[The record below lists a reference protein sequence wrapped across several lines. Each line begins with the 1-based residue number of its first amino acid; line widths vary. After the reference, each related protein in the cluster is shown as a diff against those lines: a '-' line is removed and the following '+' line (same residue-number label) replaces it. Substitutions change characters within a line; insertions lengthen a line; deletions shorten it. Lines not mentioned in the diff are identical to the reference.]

1 MELQLLAGADTSENT
16 TLEHRSP
23 PHPPQ
28 LLRLRLLHAAIFV
41 IRFFGPFLLDLIW
54 ECLFQY
60 AQVYP
65 LSALSRTLRSSSR
78 GWDVFWVGERVWAT
92 FCVAYNTFLVWSVAD
107 IAWRFM
113 RKTVASASKL
123 TSKYQSRALVWVHQ
137 LLSAVVYLISLI
149 LIVAFIT
156 GTIWWR
162 GSSLAIWRRT
172 VWRNGYCEG
181 WDYLMTIN
189 TLDYAQLLLDG
200 EQRQLRSN
208 ATLLGVDGS
217 EYTMQLE
224 HPNFN
229 ISLITVHGN
238 VSPVPDVSI
247 TYNFTSLT
255 YFTSSNMSGD
265 FTYSPFLSFPDLSIH
280 PTFPNTPWACCQW
293 QCTAP
298 SVALTDSDRE
308 IARTIISNYD
318 DCRMLKVCGMGTIDS
333 LGPPLGAILIEMER
347 SGLCCTNPQAYCTLF
362 SAELK

>member
-1 MELQLLAGADTSENT
+1 MDLQLPSGADTSENNA
-16 TLEHRSP
+16 LERQTPLPSP
-23 PHPPQ
+23 KP
-28 LLRLRLLHAAIFV
+28 LRLRLLHAALFV

-54 ECLFQY
+54 ECLFQF

-65 LSALSRTLRSSSR
+65 LSPLSRTLRTSPR
-78 GWDVFWVGERVWAT
+78 GWDIFWLGERVWAT

-107 IAWRFM
+107 IAWQFT

-123 TSKYQSRALVWVHQ
+123 TSKYQSRALLWVHQ
-137 LLSAVVYLISLI
+137 LLSAVVYLILLI

-172 VWRNGYCEG
+172 VWRDEFCEG
-181 WDYLMTIN
+181 WDYLMTTN

-200 EQRQLRSN
+200 EQGRRRSN

-217 EYTMQLE
+217 KYTMQLE

-229 ISLITVHGN
+229 ISLITVHSGG
-238 VSPVPDVSI
+238 SAVPDFTI
-247 TYNFTSLT
+247 TYDFTALS

-265 FTYSPFLSFPDLSIH
+265 FTYTPFLSFPDLLIH
-280 PTFPNTPWACCQW
+280 PTFPDTPWTCCQW

-298 SVALTDSDRE
+298 SVALTDANRE
-308 IARTIISNYD
+308 IVRTIISNYD
-318 DCRMLKVCGMGTIDS
+318 DCTMLKVCGLGTIDS
-333 LGPPLGAILIEMER
+333 LALPLGAILIEMER
-347 SGLCCTNPQAYCTLF
+347 SGLCCTNPQAYPH
-362 SAELK
+362 SSRPS